1 LEPEYSRRLVYR
13 YMPGLDSREGRARR
27 IIPTPGA
34 CIGRRVF
41 SLALSAI
48 TLWSAMLSATVGLA
62 AQSVPRSGQQRTD
75 IAGADPAATML
86 DLERPITRDLA
97 PSESHAYEIN
107 LAINRYFRVIVEPQ
121 ELDVSLSIVGPD
133 GHPIVKKISPYGP
146 QGPVDASLVVTI
158 EGSYKIAVSATA
170 NNAHTGRYQIRVD
183 AIRPATARDVL
194 VSRAI
199 ETIAEAQQLRGT
211 ATAESRR
218 AAIGRYEQALPLLR
232 SAGDQL
238 GEALA
243 LEWLAGLHND
253 LGDNKKAVELLIHS
267 LHLFRSLHDRRGEA
281 MAQSDLGS
289 VENDLG
295 NNQQAL
301 IDLNQ
306 ALSIRKDIG
315 DQRAAAETLEYIGD
329 VYENTSE
336 PERALQ
342 TYNTGLI
349 LRRKIGDLRG
359 EAESLDDIG
368 VVYYDIDDEQTALE
382 YYEKALPIHQSLHDL
397 WGEALTLNNF
407 GTAYDSL
414 GDKKKALEYF
424 TKSLPLKVAV
434 GNRRGEAQTL
444 SNMCSAEQT
453 LGEWQNAIDHCRAAL
468 KISREIGDRQQ
479 EAASLTKLGLVY
491 ATLGETNTAL
501 RQFQVSLALS
511 RATNWPLWESTNL
524 NNIGRVFYE
533 AKENDKALENYRLA
547 LGIRRKVQDLTGE
560 AATLCNMGRS
570 YEAQGDKLAAL
581 DHFEQA
587 LRVSRTAGSQQWE
600 ATSLNDVAWIYGRN
614 HQPEKALATFS
625 QALTTFRNVGD
636 PRGEASVLYGR
647 ARVEKDLGELSS
659 AVADIESALKIVE
672 TLRAKVT
679 SQQLRMSYFSSVR
692 EYYDFYI
699 DLLMELSTLHP
710 SDGYDAKA
718 FVANERSKARSLLES
733 LGEVHAEIHAGVD
746 QQLLER
752 ERTLQRL
759 LDGKVERRMRLLAGK
774 HTQEQDAAT
783 KTEMERLLGEY
794 EGVEAE
800 IRAKSPGYAALTQA
814 PPLSVGEIQREIL
827 DPNTI
832 LLEYSLGQQH
842 SYVWAVTPNSFK
854 AYELPEREKI
864 EKLAKRA
871 YGFARTRSQQ
881 GIGQHEEKGHQTAYS
896 GALADLSRMVLT
908 PVASL
913 LTGKRLLIVSD
924 GAMQYVPFGI
934 LPEPSTSPR
943 RGVRGT
949 QQTPLVVEHEIV
961 NLPSAS
967 TLAALRLQ
975 EKNRRVAPRAVAVL
989 ADPVFDKGDSRVR
1002 NPSRAAPTHNK
1013 LPGLGGRASEP
1024 SLESLANA
1032 RRTRSAAEAGLTG
1045 GFVFPRLVFSRRE
1058 ADSVLAGVPAEERM
1072 EALDF
1077 EASQST
1083 ATSEQ
1088 LSRYRIVHFA
1098 THGLLDSQHP
1108 ELSSLVLSLVDM
1120 DGKPQNGYLQLRNIY
1135 NLKLSADLVV
1145 LSGCETALGKDV
1157 KGEGLLGLTRGFMY
1171 AGAPRVV
1178 ASLWQV
1184 DDAATAELMGTFYR
1198 AMLTEHLAPA
1208 AALRQAQ
1215 IQTRKQ
1221 RRWSSPYYWGAFV
1234 IQGDWQ

>member
-1 LEPEYSRRLVYR
+1 MVDKYMSGLKSKGRPVRRITPRRVACTGRGILRLALPTLTLWFGMVSAAAR
-13 YMPGLDSREGRARR
+13 LTAQSDSR
-27 IIPTPGA
+27 
-34 CIGRRVF
+34 
-41 SLALSAI
+41 SS
-48 TLWSAMLSATVGLA
+48 
-62 AQSVPRSGQQRTD
+62 QQTTD
-75 IAGADPAATML
+75 TAGAEQAATIL
-86 DLERPITRDLA
+86 DLEHPVSRGLA
-97 PSESHAYEIN
+97 PGETHTYDITLGAS
-107 LAINRYFRVIVEPQ
+107 RYLRLFVDPQ

-133 GHPIVKKISPYGP
+133 GHPRLTKISSYG
-146 QGPVDASLVVTI
+146 QQEPVDASLVVR
-158 EGSYKIAVSATA
+158 IAGIYRVEVRATE
-170 NNAHTGRYQIRVD
+170 NNAHPGHYQIRVD
-183 AIRPATARDVL
+183 QIRTATTRDDL
-194 VSRAI
+194 ISRAD

-211 ATAESRR
+211 STAESRR
-218 AAIGRYEQALPLLR
+218 AAMSRFEQALPSLR

-253 LGDNKKAVELLIHS
+253 LGDNKKAVELFRHS
-267 LHLFRSLHDRRGEA
+267 LLLFRSLRDRRGEA

-295 NNQQAL
+295 DNQHAL

-315 DQRAAAETLEYIGD
+315 DQRGEAETLEYIGD

-336 PERALQ
+336 PEKALQ
-342 TYNTGLI
+342 TYNTAVL

-368 VVYYDIDDEQTALE
+368 VVYYDIDEEQTALQ
-382 YYEKALPIHQSLHDL
+382 YYDKALPIHQSLHDR

-434 GNRRGEAQTL
+434 GNRRGGAQTL
-444 SNMCSAEQT
+444 SNICSAEQT

-491 ATLGETNTAL
+491 ATLGEPNTAL

-533 AKENDKALENYRLA
+533 AKKNDKALENYRLA
-547 LGIRRKVQDLTGE
+547 LGIRRRIQDLTGE
-560 AATLCNMGRS
+560 AATLCDMGRS
-570 YEAQGDKLAAL
+570 YEAQGNKLAAL

-587 LRVSRTAGSQQWE
+587 LKVSRTAGSQQWE

-625 QALTTFRNVGD
+625 QALRVYRNVGD

-647 ARVEKDLGELSS
+647 ARVEKDLSDLSS
-659 AVADIESALKIVE
+659 AMADIESALKIVE
-672 TLRAKVT
+672 TLRTKVT
-679 SQQLRMSYFSSVR
+679 SQHLRMSYFSSVR

-699 DLLMELSTLHP
+699 DLLMELSKLHP

-733 LGEVHAEIHAGVD
+733 LGEVHAEIHAGGD
-746 QQLLER
+746 PQLLER

-759 LDGKVERRMRLLAGK
+759 LDGRVERRMRLLAGK

-783 KTEMERLLGEY
+783 KEEVERLLGEY
-794 EGVEAE
+794 ESVEAE
-800 IRAKSPGYAALTQA
+800 IREKSPGYAALTQA
-814 PPLSVGEIQREIL
+814 QPLSVGEIQREIL

-832 LLEYSLGQQH
+832 LLEYSLGQKH
-842 SYVWAVTPNSFK
+842 SYVWAVTSNSFK

-871 YGFARTRSQQ
+871 YGFAGTRSQQ
-881 GIGQHEEKGHQTAYS
+881 RIDQHNEKGHRTAYS
-896 GALADLSRMVLT
+896 GALADLSRVVLT
-908 PVASL
+908 PIASL
-913 LTGKRLLIVSD
+913 ITGKRLLIVSD
-924 GAMQYVPFGI
+924 GAIQYVPFGI
-934 LPEPSTSPR
+934 LPEPNTSPR
-943 RGVRGT
+943 SGLRET
-949 QQTPLVVEHEIV
+949 WQPPLVVAHEIV

-967 TLAALRLQ
+967 TLAALRLH
-975 EKNRRVAPRAVAVL
+975 EKNRTTAPRAVAVF
-989 ADPVFDKGDSRVR
+989 ADPVFDKSDSRVR
-1002 NPSRAAPTHNK
+1002 NRSRASPTHNK
-1013 LPGLGGRASEP
+1013 LPGLGDGASEP
-1024 SLESLANA
+1024 TLESLANA

-1045 GFVFPRLVFSRRE
+1045 GFVFPRLIFSRRE

-1077 EASQST
+1077 EANQST

-1088 LSRYRIVHFA
+1088 LSQYRIVHFA

-1108 ELSSLVLSLVDM
+1108 ELSSLVLSLVDK

-1145 LSGCETALGKDV
+1145 LSGCETALGKEV

-1198 AMLTEHLAPA
+1198 AMLTEHLAPS

-1221 RRWSSPYYWGAFV
+1221 RHWSSPYYWGAFV